1 MVIAQKGR
9 GTLGF
14 GCESQLAGVAPRL
27 RNEGTAEMTRDQVDA
42 AFDRKHQ
49 QLEDR
54 LVWGWISLAD
64 YRRGQVELYKW
75 CAQKDREELAQ

>member
-1 MVIAQKGR
+1 
-9 GTLGF
+9 
-14 GCESQLAGVAPRL
+14 
-27 RNEGTAEMTRDQVDA
+27 MTRDQVDA

-75 CAQKDREELAQ
+75 CAQKDREELAP